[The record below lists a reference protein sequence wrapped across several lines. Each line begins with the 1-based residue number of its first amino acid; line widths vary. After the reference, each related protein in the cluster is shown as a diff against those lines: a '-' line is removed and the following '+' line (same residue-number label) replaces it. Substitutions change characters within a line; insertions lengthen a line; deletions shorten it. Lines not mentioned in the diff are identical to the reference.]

1 MKSKLVWHV
10 ALLLIGAALY
20 VSAEYLNSI
29 DSFWGGM
36 GIGFIVISAI
46 RLGQIGRYKRDPEY
60 AKQVRIKNNDERNQY
75 IATKARAHTFYYSII
90 LAGIGVMVLYM
101 LNMPDIA
108 QVVSMV
114 LCGQLIIY
122 WLVYFFLNSKY

>member
-90 LAGIGVMVLYM
+90 LSGIGVMVLYM